1 MRRGSEAAVGS
12 SSLWRQRRFKTSSAK
27 PRKIMQQ
34 MARSAPIRA
43 TNWGRLG
50 KVMAPTY
57 SHFAF
62 PFKNSHLSFVL
73 STPSPTQITPTLPGS
88 SQPQAAA
95 LTNPLTSWWGKALQ
109 CSSTKQFRKGKGMK
123 QKRMIRKT
131 APLITPWDSGLW
143 PISKRGGGRGQEER
157 GRGHSLVR
165 TLQ

>member
-12 SSLWRQRRFKTSSAK
+12 SSLWRHCRFRTSSAK

-50 KVMAPTY
+50 QVTAQPY
-57 SHFAF
+57 SHFTIA
-62 PFKNSHLSFVL
+62 FKNSSFCSFLSPFLPNPNNPNSRVA
-73 STPSPTQITPTLPGS
+73 PSP
-88 SQPQAAA
+88 SQTTAP
-95 LTNPLTSWWGKALQ
+95 TNPLTSWWGKALH

-131 APLITPWDSGLW
+131 APLITPWDSGLC
-143 PISKRGGGRGQEER
+143 PSSKEVWRGKRKGGVVT
-157 GRGHSLVR
+157 H
-165 TLQ
+165 